1 MNDAARNDREEG
13 MPAEIFEQLKE
24 MGAFGLQVPTELG
37 GVGLTNTQYAR
48 MVEIVGGYDLG
59 IGIALGA
66 HQSIGFKGIL
76 LYGTEE
82 HKRKYLPRVSKI
94 FHG

>member
-1 MNDAARNDREEG
+1 MNDAALNDREEG
-13 MPAEIFEQLKE
+13 MPAEIFSQMKE
-24 MGAFGLQVPTELG
+24 MGAFGLQVPTDYG

-76 LYGTEE
+76 LYGTDEQ
-82 HKRKYLPRVSKI
+82 KAKYLPPVS
-94 FHG
+94 